1 MALLDFFNFN
11 KKNTLKKIKSKG
23 TNTKQIEQTNRL
35 VSVREQDT
43 NEMFDNIAKYTAK
56 RNNLIQ
62 RSLLDKNDITEEEAS
77 LIINDFFENIA
88 EQLPQGIIVP
98 IKTTFTYKGKEQ
110 ILLVGKGIMAVG
122 KFLKANASVP
132 RHGMKGKELVAFFID
147 NNEEF
152 DLFDQ
157 TKNTRIQLSPD
168 RRPKIINLVSDN
180 IIDCKTMK
188 FRISNIEIS
197 FTEWERSLECIT
209 NPREHKEL
217 MDEILDYLVSLDFEI
232 TTGIS
237 KFFNN
242 ENEKLD
248 TIEKEQV
255 KDNSNNQE
263 INQNGEE
270 VSSTEN

>member
-23 TNTKQIEQTNRL
+23 TKTKQIEQTNRL

-110 ILLVGKGIMAVG
+110 ILLVGKGIMV
-122 KFLKANASVP
+122 LKS
-132 RHGMKGKELVAFFID
+132 
-147 NNEEF
+147 
-152 DLFDQ
+152 
-157 TKNTRIQLSPD
+157 
-168 RRPKIINLVSDN
+168 
-180 IIDCKTMK
+180 
-188 FRISNIEIS
+188 
-197 FTEWERSLECIT
+197 
-209 NPREHKEL
+209 
-217 MDEILDYLVSLDFEI
+217 
-232 TTGIS
+232 
-237 KFFNN
+237 
-242 ENEKLD
+242 
-248 TIEKEQV
+248 
-255 KDNSNNQE
+255 
-263 INQNGEE
+263 
-270 VSSTEN
+270 